1 MDPVRLAFDVGPLY
15 GHRTGVG
22 AAVAELAGA
31 LAADPGVEAHP
42 YLLSFRTRPEPSTR
56 RLPLPAGL
64 AHRLWAHADW
74 PRVDR
79 WLAPAEV
86 VHGTNYVV
94 PPSRLPRVVSVYDCW
109 FLANPGLASPAV
121 RRAAAVLRR
130 ATARGAWVHASSAAT
145 ADQVRD
151 LLATERVEV
160 VHLGALPMPPV
171 TALPASAAWASA
183 LDGRAFVLAIGTTER
198 RKNLPAL
205 VEAFGRAAPELDGAV
220 LVLAGAPGDDTP
232 AVARPSPP
240 CHRSRATTC
249 SLPGAVDAAAK
260 SWLLHHAA
268 VVAYPSLDEGFG
280 FPILEAQA
288 AGRPVVATR
297 AGSIPEVAGDGA
309 ELVPLGDTDA
319 LAGALVRILGDD
331 DRRRAPGGGG
341 NRQRRPLLVDGDRG
355 EPRPAVPPP
364 PRRGVAVTVA
374 VAVLCGG
381 VGAARFLRGRGAGR
395 RPRAGWRRS

>member
-22 AAVAELAGA
+22 AAVAELAAA
-31 LAADPGVEAHP
+31 LSADPDVEPHP

-56 RLPLPAGL
+56 RLPLPAAL

-109 FLANPGLASPAV
+109 SLANPALASPAV

-130 ATARGAWVHASSAAT
+130 ATAQGAWVHASSAAT
-145 ADQVRD
+145 ADRARD
-151 LLATERVEV
+151 LLGTERVEV
-160 VHLGALPMPPV
+160 VHLGALPVPPAA
-171 TALPASAAWASA
+171 ALPPNATWARP
-183 LDGRAFVLAIGTTER
+183 LDGRAFVLAVGTTER

-205 VEAFGRAAPELDGAV
+205 VEAYGRAAPDLDGAA

-232 AVARPSPP
+232 AIDAALADLPPDAR
-240 CHRSRATTC
+240 ADV
-249 SLPGAVDAAAK
+249 LVPGAVDAATK

-268 VVAYPSLDEGFG
+268 AVAYPSLDEGFG

-288 AGRPVVATR
+288 AGRPIVATR

-309 ELVPLGDTDA
+309 ELVPLGDPDA
-319 LAGALVRILGDD
+319 LAGALVRVLGDD
-331 DRRRAPGGGG
+331 DRRRS
-341 NRQRRPLLVDGDRG
+341 LVDAGS
-355 EPRPAVPPP
+355 ANV
-364 PRRGVAVTVA
+364 
-374 VAVLCGG
+374 
-381 VGAARFLRGRGAGR
+381 ARFSWTATAAGLVRLYRRLREES
-395 RPRAGWRRS
+395 PR

>member
-15 GHRTGVG
+15 GHRTGIG
-22 AAVAELAGA
+22 AAVAELAAA
-31 LAADPGVEAHP
+31 LAADPAIEAHP
-42 YLLSFRTRPEPSTR
+42 YLLSFRSRPEPSTR
-56 RLPLPAGL
+56 RLPLPAAV

-109 FLANPGLASPAV
+109 FLANPALASPAV

-130 ATARGAWVHASSAAT
+130 ATGRGAWVHASSAAT
-145 ADQVRD
+145 ADRVRE
-151 LLATERVEV
+151 LLGTERVEV
-160 VHLGALPMPPV
+160 VHLGALPVPP
-171 TALPASAAWASA
+171 AADLPASAPWAQQ
-183 LDGRAFVLAIGTTER
+183 LDGRTFVLSVGTAER

-205 VEAFGRAAPELDGAV
+205 VEAFGRAAPGLDGAA

-232 AVARPSPP
+232 AVATARAALPP
-240 CHRSRATTC
+240 EARDQV
-249 SLPGAVDAAAK
+249 LVPGAVDTATK

-268 VVAYPSLDEGFG
+268 AVAYPSLDEGFG

-309 ELVPLGDTDA
+309 ELVPLGDPDA
-319 LAGALVRILGDD
+319 LAAALVRVLGDD
-331 DRRRAPGGGG
+331 DRRRSLIAAGSA
-341 NRQRRPLLVDGDRG
+341 NV
-355 EPRPAVPPP
+355 
-364 PRRGVAVTVA
+364 
-374 VAVLCGG
+374 
-381 VGAARFLRGRGAGR
+381 ARFSWTATAAALVRLYRRLRAE
-395 RPRAGWRRS
+395 PQQ

>member
-22 AAVAELAGA
+22 AAVAELAAA
-31 LAADPGVEAHP
+31 LAADPDVEPHP

-94 PPSRLPRVVSVYDCW
+94 PPSRLPQVVSVYDCW

-130 ATARGAWVHASSAAT
+130 AAAHGAWVHASSAAT

-151 LLATERVEV
+151 LLGTERVAV
-160 VHLGALPMPPV
+160 IHLGAIPVPPAP
-171 TALPASAAWASA
+171 ALPASAAWARA

-205 VEAFGRAAPELDGAV
+205 VEAFGRAAPALDGAV

-232 AVARPSPP
+232 AVAAALAALPP
-240 CHRSRATTC
+240 ESRDHVLA
-249 SLPGAVDAAAK
+249 PGAVDTATK

-268 VVAYPSLDEGFG
+268 AVAYPSLDEGFG

-319 LAGALVRILGDD
+319 LAGALVRVLGDD
-331 DRRRAPGGGG
+331 DRRRA
-341 NRQRRPLLVDGDRG
+341 LVAAGT
-355 EPRPAVPPP
+355 ANV
-364 PRRGVAVTVA
+364 
-374 VAVLCGG
+374 
-381 VGAARFLRGRGAGR
+381 ARFSWTATAANLVRLYRRLRDEGSR
-395 RPRAGWRRS
+395 

>member
-22 AAVAELAGA
+22 AAVAELAAA
-31 LAADPGVEAHP
+31 LAADPGVDPHP
-42 YLLSFRTRPEPSTR
+42 YLLSFRTRPEAATR

-79 WLAPAEV
+79 WLAPAEI

-94 PPSRLPRVVSVYDCW
+94 PPSRMPRVVSVYDCW
-109 FLANPGLASPAV
+109 FLANPALASPAV

-130 ATARGAWVHASSAAT
+130 ATAQGAWVHASSAAT
-145 ADQVRD
+145 AEQVRE
-151 LLATERVEV
+151 LLGTERVAI
-160 VHLGALPMPPV
+160 VHLGALPVPAV
-171 TALPASAAWASA
+171 AALPAAATWARL
-183 LDGRAFVLAIGTTER
+183 LDGRAFVLAIGTSER

-205 VEAFGRAAPELDGAV
+205 VEAFGRAAADLDGAA

-232 AVARPSPP
+232 AIDASLAALPPDARDDV
-240 CHRSRATTC
+240 
-249 SLPGAVDAAAK
+249 LVPGAVDAATK
-260 SWLLHHAA
+260 SWLLHHAS

-297 AGSIPEVAGDGA
+297 AGSIPEVAGAGA
-309 ELVPLGDTDA
+309 ELVPLDDPDA
-319 LAGALVRILGDD
+319 LAGALVRVLGDD
-331 DRRRAPGGGG
+331 DRRRS
-341 NRQRRPLLVDGDRG
+341 LVAAGT
-355 EPRPAVPPP
+355 ANV
-364 PRRGVAVTVA
+364 
-374 VAVLCGG
+374 
-381 VGAARFLRGRGAGR
+381 ARFSWTATAADLVRLYRRLREEA
-395 RPRAGWRRS
+395 SQ